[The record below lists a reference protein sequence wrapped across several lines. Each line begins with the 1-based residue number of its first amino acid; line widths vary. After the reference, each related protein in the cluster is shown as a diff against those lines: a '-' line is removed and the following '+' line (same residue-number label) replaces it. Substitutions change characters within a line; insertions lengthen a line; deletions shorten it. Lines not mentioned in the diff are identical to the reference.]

1 MKPIEHLKALRLAKT
16 KALFPS
22 VPDYA
27 LPKFEYNPTS
37 SNGLTKAILDF
48 VNLYGYL
55 AERTGTEG
63 RVIDNR
69 KTYTDVV
76 GRTKTIGSI
85 KRVATSGLRGS
96 SDLKIYING
105 KIVAVEI
112 KIGKDRQSEAQK
124 EYQERMEKAGG
135 VYLIIKDFDSF
146 YNWFNNFIKQ
156 NS

>member
-1 MKPIEHLKALRLAKT
+1 MKAIEVLNKLRLEKT
-16 KALFPS
+16 KANFPN

-27 LPKFEYNPTS
+27 LPKTQYNPNS

-48 VNLYGYL
+48 VNLSGFF

-69 KTYTDVV
+69 KTYTDVL
-76 GRTKTIGSI
+76 GRQKTIGTVKRI
-85 KRVATSGLRGS
+85 KTSGLVGS
-96 SDLKIYING
+96 SDLKLYING

-112 KIGKDRQSEAQK
+112 KVGRDRQSQAQK

-135 VYLIIKDFDSF
+135 IYLIIRDFDSF
-146 YNWFNNFIKQ
+146 YNWFQEFIKE
-156 NS
+156 NT

>member
-1 MKPIEHLKALRLAKT
+1 MKPIDHLKALRLAKT
-16 KALFPS
+16 KESYPS

-27 LPKFEYNPTS
+27 LPKYEYNEKS

-48 VNLYGYL
+48 VNLSGFL

-69 KTYTDVV
+69 KTYTDVL
-76 GRTKTIGSI
+76 GRQKTIGAVKRI
-85 KRVATSGLRGS
+85 KTSGMVGS
-96 SDLKIYING
+96 SDLKLYING

-112 KIGKDRQSEAQK
+112 KVGRDRQSQAQK

-135 VYLIIKDFDSF
+135 IYLIIRDFDSF
-146 YNWFNNFIKQ
+146 YNWFQEFIKE
-156 NS
+156 NT